1 MINEVVNLGN
11 TYYNYNYKNTELVK
25 RTYRFSNDFFERWI
39 NFLDV
44 SKGTINTYTKS
55 IRQFLLFLQNNRVTQ
70 PTRET
75 VIAFREY
82 SKLHLKPTTVQ
93 CYLMAVRNFFRWTE
107 EEGLYPDVAKNVR
120 GLKIDYGFKKDYLT
134 PSQVRYM
141 LHRINR
147 STVTGV
153 RNYAIILLMVTTGI
167 RTIEVQRANI
177 EDIRNVADFT
187 ALFVQGKGHDDKNE
201 YVKLEKPVLD
211 AINEYLTY
219 RSDLRGSSPLFAD
232 AYKVKE
238 SMNRRLTTRMISKIA
253 KDCMY
258 EAGIDGDRFC
268 AHSLRHTTAT
278 LNLLNGGTVQETKQ
292 LLRHARLDTTLIY
305 CHNLERAKNNSE
317 ARVTQAIL
325 GRYKVEDF

>member
-1 MINEVVNLGN
+1 MMNEVVNLGN
-11 TYYNYNYKNTELVK
+11 TYNDFRYTQLST
-25 RTYRFSNDFFERWI
+25 RTQRFSNDFFTRWI

-44 SKGTINTYTKS
+44 SEGTIKTYTQS
-55 IRQFLLFLQNNRVTQ
+55 IKQFLLFLQNNRITQ

-75 VIAFREY
+75 IIAFREY
-82 SKLHLKPTTVQ
+82 SKIRLKPTTVQ
-93 CYLMAVRNFFRWTE
+93 SYLMAVRNFFRWTE
-107 EEGLYPDVAKNVR
+107 QEGLYPDIAKNVR

-141 LHRINR
+141 LKRINR

-153 RNYAIILLMVTTGI
+153 RNYAIVLLMVTTGV

-177 EDIRNVADFT
+177 GDIKNVADFT
-187 ALFVQGKGHDDKNE
+187 ALFVQGKGHDDKNQ

-211 AINEYLTY
+211 AINEYLSY
-219 RSDLRGSSPLFAD
+219 RQNLTSDSPLFTD
-232 AYKVKE
+232 SHHE
-238 SMNRRLTTRMISKIA
+238 SLCDRRLSTRMISKIA
-253 KDCMY
+253 KDSMY
-258 EAGIDGDRFC
+258 EAGLDGDRFC

-292 LLRHARLDTTLIY
+292 LLRHAKLDTTLLY

-317 ARVTQAIL
+317 ARVTEAIL
-325 GRYKVEDF
+325 GRYKVEEI